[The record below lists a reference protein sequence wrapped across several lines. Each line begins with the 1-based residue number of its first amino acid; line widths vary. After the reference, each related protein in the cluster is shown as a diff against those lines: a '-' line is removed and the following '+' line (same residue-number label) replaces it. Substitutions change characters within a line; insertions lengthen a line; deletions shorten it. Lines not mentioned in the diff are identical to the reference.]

1 MIKIGARLQNS
12 QGNQHVI
19 LRTDDRVQGVD
30 IPTRESGFGSSVS
43 GGELL
48 FLAIAT
54 CYCNDIY
61 REAAKRGITIESVE
75 VDVEGEFG
83 DEGVPARNVVYRAR
97 VVAAASDDEIRT
109 LMRVTD
115 HMAEIQNSLRVETP
129 VVLDSIQVVSLQT
142 S

>member
-12 QGNQHVI
+12 QGSHHVI
-19 LRTDDRVQGVD
+19 LRTDDRVQGVE
-30 IPTRESGFGSSVS
+30 IPSRENGFGSSVS

-48 FLAIAT
+48 FLALAT

-97 VVAAASDDEIRT
+97 VVAAASEDEIRT

-115 HMAEIQNSLRVETP
+115 HQAEIQNSLRVETP

>member
-12 QGNQHVI
+12 QGSHHVI

-30 IPTRESGFGSSVS
+30 IPPKESGFGSSVS

-48 FLAIAT
+48 FLALAT

-83 DEGVPARNVVYRAR
+83 DDGVPARNVVYNAR
-97 VVAAASDDEIRT
+97 VVAAASEGDIRT

-115 HMAEIQNSLRVETP
+115 HQAEIQNSLRVETP

>member
-12 QGNQHVI
+12 QGSHHVI
-19 LRTDDRVQGVD
+19 LRTNDHVQGVD
-30 IPTRESGFGSSVS
+30 IPPKESGSGSSVS

-97 VVAAASDDEIRT
+97 VVATASEDEIRT

-115 HMAEIQNSLRVETP
+115 HLAEIQNSLRVETP